1 MVQNLV
7 WAGKDSPTLH
17 FAILATFARAR
28 RRSFPH
34 RAETAPY
41 GSQTISSI
49 RILQSVV
56 SWGFSFCST
65 ELSLGREG
73 SPTLRFAILATL
85 ARARRRSFPHRAE
98 TAPYGSQTISSI
110 RILQLV
116 VSWGFS
122 FCGTELSLG
131 REGFEP
137 SKVKPA
143 DLQSALV
150 GHLSTYPKK
159 LHGAA

>member
-1 MVQNLV
+1 MK
-7 WAGKDSPTLH
+7 ASRG
-17 FAILATFARAR
+17 
-28 RRSFPH
+28 RS
-34 RAETAPY
+34 
-41 GSQTISSI
+41 
-49 RILQSVV
+49 
-56 SWGFSFCST
+56 
-65 ELSLGREG
+65 
-73 SPTLRFAILATL
+73 
-85 ARARRRSFPHRAE
+85 RS
-98 TAPYGSQTISSI
+98 GSI